1 MELRTNV
8 RAVVKCAIADPR
20 YAWELRDSGLKAA
33 LTGTNS
39 ADWQG
44 SPRSATSPEELRA
57 LRGSDMNRG

>member
-39 ADWQG
+39 ADWQEFPSKCYLSG
-44 SPRSATSPEELRA
+44 GTPSSARE
-57 LRGSDMNRG
+57 